1 MGWPLNKVAGYCKQP
16 RRSCSM
22 CLLEH
27 VVKEDRESGC
37 IDQVYR
43 DAGKAGISDWRVR
56 NAWRKFLERA
66 PELGSIKKSIHCSN
80 MLEIIN
86 KCL

>member
-27 VVKEDRESGC
+27 VVKEDRESGG

-43 DAGKAGISDWRVR
+43 DAGKAGISDWRTKAQDR
-56 NAWRKFLERA
+56 EGWRKFLVKA
-66 PELGSIKKSIHCSN
+66 
-80 MLEIIN
+80 
-86 KCL
+86 